1 MEQIF
6 NPRRLEKA
14 LIFRCLNASS
24 LAEELNVSRQT
35 VSGYKNGKV
44 VPRIEQ
50 VHDIARVLK
59 MPIKFFYEQD
69 YKESIS
75 PVYFRSQLS
84 TKKTYREYQKVKIEK
99 SGEVS
104 NPEEDERREEDR
116 KTNPQVYDL
125 RICFLFTAAL

>member
-44 VPRIEQ
+44 VPRIETLQ
-50 VHDIARVLK
+50 KIAAATHTKLV
-59 MPIKFFYEQD
+59 ISF
-69 YKESIS
+69 ESM
-75 PVYFRSQLS
+75 
-84 TKKTYREYQKVKIEK
+84 E
-99 SGEVS
+99 G
-104 NPEEDERREEDR
+104 DD
-116 KTNPQVYDL
+116 
-125 RICFLFTAAL
+125 